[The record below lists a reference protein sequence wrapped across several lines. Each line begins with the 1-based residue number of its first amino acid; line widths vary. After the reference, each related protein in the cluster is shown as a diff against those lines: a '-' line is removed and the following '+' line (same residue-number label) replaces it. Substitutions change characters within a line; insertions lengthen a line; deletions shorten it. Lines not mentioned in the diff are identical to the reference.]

1 MNKKLLKKLY
11 RFLISLTVV
20 FSVCELVN
28 MPQNVSESVKTASAA
43 KAQQGQEAEQYIPQ
57 NLNYAKMIQDIKR
70 EEGVPEEELKSPTI
84 SEDLREERI
93 NLSLSPR
100 ETLQV
105 AKRCVQEAMEQPS
118 EAKIRLKVRQ
128 ALLYY
133 KEFLKYYPENLDG
146 LLGAGA
152 MATYLGREDE
162 ARNILMQAYAT
173 YPTNPNVHKALGDY
187 SFRFSNYNN
196 AIEYYNLSL
205 NSGNL
210 KDYATNLSTALC
222 YEKLGEVERAK
233 EYFKFAQHLNPESE
247 IANQRVKMY
256 EQMEHEGYSADPRVY
271 DEATKPNEEND
282 LELETL
288 ILDAQQLK

>member
-1 MNKKLLKKLY
+1 MYKKFLKTFYKI
-11 RFLISLTVV
+11 LISLTVIL
-20 FSVCELVN
+20 SVCELTFL
-28 MPQNVSESVKTASAA
+28 PQKNNNGENQIAAA
-43 KAQQGQEAEQYIPQ
+43 KAQQEEEAEQYIPQ
-57 NLNYAKMIQDIKR
+57 NLNYAQMIQDIKR

-84 SEDLREERI
+84 SEDLKDDNV
-93 NLSLSPR
+93 NLSLAPKDYI
-100 ETLQV
+100 LA
-105 AKRCVQEAMEQPS
+105 AKNCVREAMQQQNEVQ
-118 EAKIRLKVRQ
+118 IRLKIRK

-173 YPTNPNVHKALGDY
+173 YPTNPHVHKALGDY

-210 KDYATNLSTALC
+210 KDFATNLSTALC

-233 EYFKFAQHLNPESE
+233 QYFKFAMYLNPESE
-247 IANQRVKMY
+247 LAQQRVKMY
-256 EQMEHEGYSADPRVY
+256 EDMEKEGYSADPRVY
-271 DEATKPNEEND
+271 DEADKPNEEND